1 MDWHFANL
9 EFANATTLD
18 RLSVKH
24 WDQDDENEM
33 AGEHF
38 TVLGGYA
45 SLPVALG
52 EGMTVNASTAV
63 KKIRY
68 SDSGVEVRYIRS
80 ESELYKTIRD
90 LGYHSLTGHTTI
102 YRICLVWKML
112 LNHWVLSQLLIS
124 DPNDATSEG
133 TEMHCMVGWTS
144 GIPTNLK

>member
-1 MDWHFANL
+1 MVTQIPFKNVFLGLPALIFRSDIYLGKKERHIMDWHFANL

-52 EGMTVNASTAV
+52 EGITVNASTAV

-68 SDSGVEVRYIRS
+68 NDLGVEVRADFVNVTNYTR
-80 ESELYKTIRD
+80 
-90 LGYHSLTGHTTI
+90 LGF
-102 YRICLVWKML
+102 YRAQVCAK
-112 LNHWVLSQLLIS
+112 S
-124 DPNDATSEG
+124 DVER
-133 TEMHCMVGWTS
+133 E
-144 GIPTNLK
+144 